1 MHPRAGVL
9 ERVPATSP
17 SAEAHAY
24 RVGCTMGNMRAVFA
38 GVCCLVAGGAVSAQE
53 GAGAKPAAAGEPCR
67 AAGKKPSAPARL
79 ADLCVGS
86 VAVSPA
92 RFLTFTVR
100 NLGPRSTTASFPAE
114 VRINGELLETIEF
127 APLRGAGVRRAETRV
142 AKFAECEKGTVRLVL
157 DPENVITETDESNN
171 DYSIERAPPCPDVTA
186 AIEPARVSSKQYRLQ
201 IRVLN
206 QGAAPMSPVDVGII
220 AAIRDPARDG
230 PTLEQC
236 ETAPDPIAVPGC
248 FFHTLRT
255 NGLDPGQARRFTVGG
270 NIPVSRTAAVK
281 VTLKCV
287 LGADC
292 AESDGANN
300 VVHRILSPR

>member
-1 MHPRAGVL
+1 
-9 ERVPATSP
+9 
-17 SAEAHAY
+17 
-24 RVGCTMGNMRAVFA
+24 MGNMRVVLA
-38 GVCCLVAGGAVSAQE
+38 GVCCLVAGGAGSAQE
-53 GAGAKPAAAGEPCR
+53 AAGTKPGGAGEPCR
-67 AAGKKPSAPARL
+67 VAGKTASAPARL

-100 NLGPRSTTASFPAE
+100 NLGSRSTNASFPAE
-114 VRINGELLETIEF
+114 VRINGELQETIEF
-127 APLRGAGVRRAETRV
+127 APLRGSGVRRAEARV
-142 AKFAECEKGTVRLVL
+142 AKFAECGKGTIRLVL
-157 DPENVITETDESNN
+157 DPQNLITETDESNN

-186 AIEPARVSSKQYRLQ
+186 AIEPARVNNRQYRLQ
-201 IRVLN
+201 VRVLN

-220 AAIRDPARDG
+220 AAIRDPAADG

-255 NGLDPGQARRFTVGG
+255 TGLDPGQTRRFTIGG
-270 NIPVSRTAAVK
+270 NIPVSRTAQVK

-292 AESDGANN
+292 AESDVGNN
-300 VVHRILSPR
+300 VVQRILTPR